1 MGANHTQYSRCDCNY
16 TCILYYEIRRSQT
29 AMKTG
34 QVEKQLMFLV
44 IAAAIIIV
52 FILILKGYSALVK
65 GGFF

>member
-1 MGANHTQYSRCDCNY
+1 
-16 TCILYYEIRRSQT
+16 
-29 AMKTG
+29 MKTG

-65 GGFF
+65 GGFFEQIYGKGGFK